1 MSESPTKTTNSNMS
15 LFGIGN
21 RFRAVDVEQEGERAS
36 ARLEEESMRRFAHL
50 SAGG

>member
-21 RFRAVDVEQEGERAS
+21 RFRGVEQEGERAS